1 MGRKAKDLEP
11 RWLIGLLNAWAIRA
25 TFDQNRGLGYSSVC
39 PTFKSGLPH
48 RARSYEPTGYSDV
61 DHSEIQAAVDSLDLM
76 RKLAVMRYFRI
87 AKRAS
92 IDAEYPRHH
101 DTWMY
106 HLEQALRVLAV
117 ELNKKR
123 EDPLTSSKSSV
134 YSA

>member
-1 MGRKAKDLEP
+1 MGRRAKELEP

-25 TFDQNRGLGYSSVC
+25 TFEQGRALGFSPIC
-39 PTFKSGLPH
+39 PTFRSGTPQ
-48 RARSYEPTGYSDV
+48 RARSYEPTGYSEV
-61 DHSEIQAAVDSLDLM
+61 DHAEIQRAVDGLDLM
-76 RKLAVMRYFRI
+76 RRLAVMRYFRV

-106 HLEQALRVLAV
+106 HLEEALRLLAT
-117 ELNKKR
+117 ELGRLNDER
-123 EDPLTSSKSSV
+123 LTGRRVSV